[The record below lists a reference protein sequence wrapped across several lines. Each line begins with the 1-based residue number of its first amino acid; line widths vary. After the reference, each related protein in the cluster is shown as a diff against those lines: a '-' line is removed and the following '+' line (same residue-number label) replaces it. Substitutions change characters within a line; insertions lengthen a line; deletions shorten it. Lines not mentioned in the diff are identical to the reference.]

1 MQKEQKLGCLIMDQ
15 IRNYRDPKI
24 VSEGDIPLSEAGKLK
39 THPAVIAA
47 INAVATERRPARV
60 LFQAP
65 TGNECDHIVMALEEY
80 IHFKDFEATPD
91 GVYQWGADEIRI

>member
-1 MQKEQKLGCLIMDQ
+1 MAEK

-24 VSEGDIPLSEAGKLK
+24 VEENDIPLSDAKKLQ
-39 THPAVIAA
+39 THPAVLAA
-47 INAVATERRPARV
+47 INAVASERRPAKV

-65 TGNECDHIVMALEEY
+65 TGTECDHIVMALEEY

-91 GVYQWGADEIRI
+91 NIYQWGSDEIRL